1 MALSD
6 SIRRLLRYR
15 MCLEKFKTFGW
26 DTTYSYTIGQET
38 GVSSEQ
44 IRKDFSKF
52 KISGHK
58 KGGYNINEI
67 LEAINKI
74 FNKDITD
81 YIIIM
86 GCGNIGEAL
95 INYSGFEKHN
105 IKVAGVFDIDPVKLK
120 KKYKVPIYK
129 VDMLGQIIKK
139 YNVKTAVLAVP
150 AIAAQEV
157 CYQLMDHGITSI
169 MNFSP
174 VILKHPDTV
183 NVYNIEMIPVLEALI
198 YHATNRTPASK

>member
-1 MALSD
+1 
-6 SIRRLLRYR
+6 
-15 MCLEKFKTFGW
+15 MCLEKFKRFGW
-26 DTTYSYTIGQET
+26 ESTFSYTIGKES

-67 LEAINKI
+67 LEKINQI
-74 FNKDITD
+74 FKKDVTD

-86 GCGNIGEAL
+86 GSGNIGEAL
-95 INYSGFEKHN
+95 INYGGFDRHN
-105 IKVAGVFDIDPVKLK
+105 IKIAGVFDIDPVKLK
-120 KKYKVPIYK
+120 RKYKIPIYK
-129 VDMLGQIIKK
+129 TDMLKEVIDM
-139 YNVKTAVLAVP
+139 YRVKTAVVAVP

-157 CYQLMDHGITSI
+157 CYELIDCGITGI

-174 VILKHPDTV
+174 VILKTPENV
-183 NVYNIEMIPVLEALI
+183 NVYNIELIPVLEALI
-198 YHATNRTPASK
+198 YHANN

>member
-1 MALSD
+1 MAISD

-15 MCLEKFKTFGW
+15 MVLEKFKRFGW
-26 DTTYSYTIGQET
+26 DTTYSYTIGKES

-67 LEAINKI
+67 LDKINEI
-74 FNKDITD
+74 FKKDVTD
-81 YIIIM
+81 HIIII
-86 GCGNIGEAL
+86 GSGNIGEAL
-95 INYSGFEKHN
+95 INYGGFNKHN
-105 IKVAGVFDIDPVKLK
+105 IKIVGVFDIDPVKLK
-120 KKYKVPIYK
+120 KKYKIPIYRM
-129 VDMLGQIIKK
+129 DMLREIIERFK
-139 YNVKTAVLAVP
+139 VKIAVIAVP

-157 CYQLMDHGITSI
+157 CHDLVDCGIRGI

-174 VILKHPDTV
+174 VILKTPDYV
-183 NVYNIEMIPVLEALI
+183 NVYNIELIPILEALL
-198 YHATNRTPASK
+198 YHSEN

>member
-1 MALSD
+1 MAISD

-15 MCLEKFKTFGW
+15 MVLEKFKRFGW
-26 DTTYSYTIGQET
+26 DTTYSYTIAKES

-44 IRKDFSKF
+44 IRKDFSHF

-58 KGGYNINEI
+58 KGGYIIDEI
-67 LEAINKI
+67 LGKINKI
-74 FNKDITD
+74 FQKDVTD

-86 GCGNIGEAL
+86 GSGNIGEAL
-95 INYSGFEKHN
+95 INYTGFDKHN
-105 IKVAGVFDIDPVKLK
+105 MKIAGVFDIDPVKLK
-120 KKYKVPIYK
+120 KKYMVPIYK
-129 VDMLGQIIKK
+129 TDTLREIIEK
-139 YNVKTAVLAVP
+139 YNVKIAVLAVP

-157 CYQLMDHGITSI
+157 CYELVDCGIKGI

-174 VILKHPDTV
+174 VILKTPESV

-198 YHATNRTPASK
+198 YHSNN

>member
-1 MALSD
+1 MAISD

-15 MCLEKFKTFGW
+15 MCLEKFKRFGW
-26 DTTYSYTIGQET
+26 ETTFSYTIGKES

-67 LEAINKI
+67 LEKINQI
-74 FNKDITD
+74 FKKDVTD
-81 YIIIM
+81 YIIII
-86 GCGNIGEAL
+86 GSGNIGEAI
-95 INYSGFEKHN
+95 INYTGFEKHN
-105 IKVAGVFDIDPVKLK
+105 IRIAGVFDIDPLKLK

-129 VDMLGQIIKK
+129 MDMLKEVIDR
-139 YNVKTAVLAVP
+139 YNVKIAVIAVP

-157 CYQLMDHGITSI
+157 CYELVERGITGI

-174 VILKHPDTV
+174 AILKTPDNI
-183 NVYNIEMIPVLEALI
+183 NVYNIELIPVLEALI
-198 YHATNRTPASK
+198 YHSNN

>member
-1 MALSD
+1 MAISD

-15 MCLEKFKTFGW
+15 MCLEKFKRFGW
-26 DTTYSYTIGQET
+26 ETTFSYTIGKES

-67 LEAINKI
+67 LEKINQI

-86 GCGNIGEAL
+86 GSGNIGEAL

-105 IKVAGVFDIDPVKLK
+105 IKIAGVFDIDPVKLK
-120 KKYKVPIYK
+120 KKYKIPIFK
-129 VDMLGQIIKK
+129 IDRLKEVIDK
-139 YNVKTAVLAVP
+139 YGVKIAVIAVP
-150 AIAAQEV
+150 AIVAQEV
-157 CYQLMDHGITSI
+157 CYELADCGITGI

-174 VILKHPDTV
+174 VILKTPEHV
-183 NVYNIEMIPVLEALI
+183 NVYNIELIPVLEALL
-198 YHATNRTPASK
+198 YHSNNK

>member
-1 MALSD
+1 MRMAISD

-15 MCLEKFKTFGW
+15 MCLEKFRRFGW
-26 DTTYSYTIGQET
+26 ETTYSYTLGKES

-67 LEAINKI
+67 LDKINQI
-74 FNKDITD
+74 FKKDVTD

-86 GCGNIGEAL
+86 GSGNIGEAI
-95 INYSGFEKHN
+95 INYTGFQKHN
-105 IKVAGVFDIDPVKLK
+105 IQIAGVFDIDPKKLK
-120 KKYKVPIYK
+120 KKYRIPIYK
-129 VDMLGQIIKK
+129 TDMLKEIIDR
-139 YNVKTAVLAVP
+139 YNVKIAVIAVP

-157 CYQLMDHGITSI
+157 CYELVECGITGI

-174 VILKHPDTV
+174 AILKTPDNV
-183 NVYNIEMIPVLEALI
+183 NVYNIELIPVLEALI
-198 YHATNRTPASK
+198 YHSNN

>member
-1 MALSD
+1 
-6 SIRRLLRYR
+6 
-15 MCLEKFKTFGW
+15 MCLEKFKRFGW
-26 DTTYSYTIGQET
+26 ETTYSYTIGKES

-67 LEAINKI
+67 LEKINQI
-74 FNKDITD
+74 FKKDVTD

-86 GCGNIGEAL
+86 GSGNIGEAL
-95 INYSGFEKHN
+95 INYSGFDKHN
-105 IKVAGVFDIDPVKLK
+105 IKIAGVFDIDPIKLK
-120 KKYKVPIYK
+120 KKYEIPIYK
-129 VDMLGQIIKK
+129 TDMLKEIIDK
-139 YNVKTAVLAVP
+139 YNVKIAVIAVP

-157 CYQLMDHGITSI
+157 CYELVDCGITGI

-174 VILKHPDTV
+174 VILKTPETV
-183 NVYNIEMIPVLEALI
+183 NVYNIELIPVLEALL
-198 YHATNRTPASK
+198 YHSNN

>member
-1 MALSD
+1 MAISD

-15 MCLEKFKTFGW
+15 MCLEKFKRFGW
-26 DTTYSYTIGQET
+26 ETTFSYTIGKES

-67 LEAINKI
+67 LEKINQI
-74 FNKDITD
+74 FKKDITD

-86 GCGNIGEAL
+86 GSGNIGEAL
-95 INYSGFEKHN
+95 INYGGFDKHN
-105 IKVAGVFDIDPVKLK
+105 IKIAGVFDIDPVKLK
-120 KKYKVPIYK
+120 KKYKTPIYK
-129 VDMLGQIIKK
+129 TDMLKEVIDMYG
-139 YNVKTAVLAVP
+139 VKIAVIAVP

-157 CYQLMDHGITSI
+157 CYELVDCGITGI

-174 VILKHPDTV
+174 VILKIPEHV
-183 NVYNIEMIPVLEALI
+183 NVYNIEMIPILEALL
-198 YHATNRTPASK
+198 YHSNN